1 MQSFLSMNLSVK
13 RVQMSDPVVWIKKAS
28 KSYGVLVALD
38 VEELK
43 IWPGEVLTLSG
54 PNGAGKSTLLRLIG
68 LLEEPDR
75 AEMFRVFDKNAMNG
89 GRPALRRRVG
99 MVFQE
104 PFLFKGSGYE
114 NIAMGLRWRGFQP
127 EEIGRR
133 ARSLAELLGLV
144 DLEKRARELSRGQ
157 AQRLAL
163 ARTLAL
169 EPELLLLDEP
179 LNALDNAIRNR
190 LLVDLQP
197 ILTAGGRS
205 TVYVTHSQEEA
216 EQLGTRKLGLSKGTV
231 VNITGR
237 KSHS

>member
-1 MQSFLSMNLSVK
+1 MRAFLSINLSMK
-13 RVQMSDPVVWIKKAS
+13 GAQMSDPVVWIKKAS
-28 KSYGVLVALD
+28 KYYGLLMALD
-38 VEELK
+38 VEDLK

-75 AEMFRVFDKNAMNG
+75 AEMFRVFGKDALNG
-89 GRPALRRRVG
+89 GRPALRRRIG

-104 PFLFKGSGYE
+104 PFLFKGSVYE
-114 NIAMGLRWRGFQP
+114 NIIMGLKWRGFQAK
-127 EEIGRR
+127 EIGRR
-133 ARSLAELLGLV
+133 ARSLARLLGLV
-144 DLEKRARELSRGQ
+144 DLEKRARDLSRGQ

-163 ARTLAL
+163 ARALAL
-169 EPELLLLDEP
+169 EPDLLLLDEP
-179 LNALDNAIRNR
+179 LNALDHTIRNR

-197 ILTAGGRS
+197 ILTASGRS
-205 TVYVTHSQEEA
+205 TVYVTHSQKEA
-216 EQLGTRKLGLSKGTV
+216 DQLATRKLGLSKGTV